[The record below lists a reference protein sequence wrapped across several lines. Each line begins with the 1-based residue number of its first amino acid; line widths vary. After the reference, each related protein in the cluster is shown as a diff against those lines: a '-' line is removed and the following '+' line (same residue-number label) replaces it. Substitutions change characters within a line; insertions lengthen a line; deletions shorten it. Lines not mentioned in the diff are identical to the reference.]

1 MSSRSFQSPPV
12 ASSADAV
19 WPVGPA
25 AGVLRE
31 SGPLMVALA
40 WAALVAVA
48 VAGRLWQPEWNG
60 TRLWN
65 VTPLVAVAL
74 AAGGLFGNRLVAAA
88 APLVALAISNLFEP
102 PYKSFV
108 VAAAVYAASA
118 WPVLLGSL
126 ARRGGW
132 LGVLGGAVAS
142 SLVFFVVTN
151 FAHWAVMGDYTPDWA
166 GLVEC
171 YRQAILFYR
180 PPLADVLW
188 SLAFFAGI
196 AAVTVALGRFEA
208 VFGGRQAAVRVTG
221 AGAGAGDPRK
231 DRLD

>member
-1 MSSRSFQSPPV
+1 MSFRFPP
-12 ASSADAV
+12 AEKTR
-19 WPVGPA
+19 WPAGPA
-25 AGVLRE
+25 ASMLRD
-31 SGPLMVALA
+31 SGGLAPAAA

-74 AAGGLFGNRLVAAA
+74 AAGALFGNRLVAAA
-88 APLVALAISNLFEP
+88 APLAVLAISNCFEP
-102 PYKSFV
+102 PYRSLV
-108 VAAAVYAASA
+108 VAASVYAASA
-118 WPVLLGSL
+118 WPVLLGGL

-132 LGVLGGAVAS
+132 LGVFGGAVAS

-151 FAHWAVMGDYTPDWA
+151 FAHWAVMGDYPLDWA

-171 YRQAILFYR
+171 YRQALPFHR
-180 PPLADVLW
+180 PLGDVVW

-196 AAVTVALGRFEA
+196 AAVTVALGRFDVAFVGRRSA
-208 VFGGRQAAVRVTG
+208 VQVSGARPAASESRQG
-221 AGAGAGDPRK
+221 
-231 DRLD
+231 RLD